1 MQAADFLFGSAQ
13 PHDVQFEQLFRIFA
27 AGNLGAAAASLAI
40 KVCACLAAACTYQ
53 FVASNVHVF
62 QQLKKCVQ
70 LDFCQQTQLSFFLTT
85 ELGVHCACL
94 HATLLGTEQL
104 PHKNFFVTA
113 VRCQGR

>member
-53 FVASNVHVF
+53 FAASNIYAF
-62 QQLKKCVQ
+62 QCLTECVQ
-70 LDFCQQTQLSFFLTT
+70 LDFCQRT
-85 ELGVHCACL
+85 
-94 HATLLGTEQL
+94 
-104 PHKNFFVTA
+104 
-113 VRCQGR
+113 